1 MRAADGR
8 RQSSHSRHDQR
19 RRGAWV
25 LWVVDEIH
33 TNRLGTAAILHAAL
47 LVLEADAA
55 VRLPARELAAFI
67 KGYGPKER
75 SAAAGVF

>member
-1 MRAADGR
+1 MLLTGDGNLR
-8 RQSSHSRHDQR
+8 TLATTNGVEVH
-19 RRGAWV
+19 GV